1 MPSLVWLQNDHNKL
15 PLAMQTNMHQQL
27 QDVYC
32 QTITHVS
39 WPSNTNQHV
48 CYNLHQHPR
57 KSNPLCLVII
67 ILETLSSSDIP
78 NNIGHIQLFA
88 FQRP

>member
-1 MPSLVWLQNDHNKL
+1 MLSLVWLQNDHNKL

-27 QDVYC
+27 QNVYF

-39 WPSNTNQHV
+39 WASNTNQHV
-48 CYNLHQHPR
+48 CYNLHQHPC
-57 KSNPLCLVII
+57 KFNPLCLAT
-67 ILETLSSSDIP
+67 ILLEILLSSDIP
-78 NNIGHIQLFA
+78 NNIGHIQLSA